1 MEHII
6 KLDIEQ
12 HIENGESY
20 YLATSSDVQGL
31 VAEGRT
37 LVETIEI
44 AKDLAK
50 LILQDKNKRGMAVLP
65 TVPKKLSYSLVI
77 DY

>member
-6 KLDIEQ
+6 KLTIEQ

-44 AKDLAK
+44 AQDLAK
-50 LILQDKNKRGMAVLP
+50 LILQDKRGMAVLP
-65 TVPKKLSYSLVI
+65 KVPKKLSYSLVI

>member
-6 KLDIEQ
+6 KLTIEQ

-20 YLATSSDVQGL
+20 YIATSSDVQGL

-44 AKDLAK
+44 AQDLAK
-50 LILQDKNKRGMAVLP
+50 LILQDSREGMAVLP
-65 TVPKKLSYSLVI
+65 TAPKKLSYSLIV